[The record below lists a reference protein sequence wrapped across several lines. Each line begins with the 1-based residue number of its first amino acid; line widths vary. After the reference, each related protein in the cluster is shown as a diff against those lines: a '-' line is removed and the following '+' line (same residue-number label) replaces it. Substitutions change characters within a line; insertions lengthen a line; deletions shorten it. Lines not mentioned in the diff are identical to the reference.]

1 MLLVF
6 KIKQTKSELDLYT
19 LPGPVNTTLFLS
31 ESCDIIADSVA
42 LVLNNYSLNM
52 NRESSV
58 VQLKDHNESS
68 NIIVVSTS
76 FSSEIS
82 PVLSFNSTKC
92 FSSVQICSI
101 SLLVPFIERNI

>member
-6 KIKQTKSELDLYT
+6 KIQQTKSELDLYT

-68 NIIVVSTS
+68 NIIVISTS

-82 PVLSFNSTKC
+82 PIKLQLHEMLFFCTNLFNFTIST
-92 FSSVQICSI
+92 FH
-101 SLLVPFIERNI
+101 